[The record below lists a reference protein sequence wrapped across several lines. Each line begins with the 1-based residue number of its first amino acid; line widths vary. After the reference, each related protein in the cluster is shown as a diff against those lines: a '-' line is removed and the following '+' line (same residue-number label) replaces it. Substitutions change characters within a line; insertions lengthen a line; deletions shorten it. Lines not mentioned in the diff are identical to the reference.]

1 MSVQIS
7 RNAQHDM
14 LEVAVAP
21 TARVLVSQV
30 VGGDGMPDTIGVGFT
45 RYDGEWDYRLNYDVA
60 YYMIDGSLTI
70 HWNGES
76 FSAIPGDIVFMT
88 RGIDIRYDATQC
100 GCTIFWVAYPGNWE
114 EITHLP
120 GRS

>member
-1 MSVQIS
+1 M
-7 RNAQHDM
+7 R
-14 LEVAVAP
+14 EVAVAP

-30 VGGDGMPDTIGVGFT
+30 VGGDGMPDTMGVGFT
-45 RYDGEWDYRLNYDVA
+45 RNDGELNYHLNYDVV
-60 YYMIDGSLTI
+60 YHMMDGSLRI
-70 HWNGES
+70 QWQGES
-76 FSAIPGDIVFMT
+76 FTALPGDIVFMT
-88 RGIDIRYDATQC
+88 RGIDIHYDATQD